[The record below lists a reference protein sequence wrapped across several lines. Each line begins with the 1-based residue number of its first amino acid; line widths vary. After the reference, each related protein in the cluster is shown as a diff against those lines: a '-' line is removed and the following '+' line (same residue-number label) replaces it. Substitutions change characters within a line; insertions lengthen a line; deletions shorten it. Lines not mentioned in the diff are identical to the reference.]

1 MESIWETDAEPA
13 LEPRMRN
20 AAYVGVNGRMS
31 GQPDGLLIGVVPPM
45 PSVPVWGR
53 EAFLFRTNTRCRCL
67 RPKRYPAR
75 PGTAAKSAA

>member
-13 LEPRMRN
+13 LEPCMRN

-45 PSVPVWGR
+45 PSVPVWGW
-53 EAFLFRTNTRCRCL
+53 EAFLFHRNTHCRCL